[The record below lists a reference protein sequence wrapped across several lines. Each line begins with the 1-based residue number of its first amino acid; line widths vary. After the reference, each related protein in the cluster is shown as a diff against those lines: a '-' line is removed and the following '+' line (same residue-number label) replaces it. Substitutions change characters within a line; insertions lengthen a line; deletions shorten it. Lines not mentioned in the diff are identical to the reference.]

1 MPYKGR
7 EAKRKGKVTRRS
19 PEKRFLARILFEIKG
34 KENWTTKN
42 LKKIFQKLQNC
53 FGPPAWVGPSS
64 VETHADFAPDSGNET
79 QTTGGAPWSRE
90 TPTRQ
95 AKQKRIQYVLLGGL

>member
-1 MPYKGR
+1 M
-7 EAKRKGKVTRRS
+7 
-19 PEKRFLARILFEIKG
+19 
-34 KENWTTKN
+34 
-42 LKKIFQKLQNC
+42 FQTLQNC

-95 AKQKRIQYVLLGGL
+95 AKQKRIQYVLLGVSELTPSVPGSTRSQVPPTTYTKNPPEATLTE